1 MAKKIKAEN
10 EKTTENALATVQ
22 ASALT
27 SAAMGEM
34 AAYGNELFSD
44 IKLDV
49 TENKE
54 LFSND
59 IIIPKIWLV
68 QAISELRK
76 QKKADE
82 GDFVDSLTGEILSEV
97 GTPLRFIV
105 IKTFKRWQTFEVLPD
120 GKRKFMSSEIMVYG
134 KNHDLKYDDVLE
146 GKKIVRRQVISAYV
160 LIERDAIKGINK
172 PYIIDF
178 ASSSKYAGR
187 ILVSDIATL
196 NNKGLPS
203 FTGIFEMTSEE
214 ESFKD
219 NQTAFVKK
227 LKFFGF
233 VPKSAITYLKDVYTS
248 IESIQDQIVI
258 DDNDIIS
265 EASTATAEHKVT
277 GAADIASEKI

>member
-1 MAKKIKAEN
+1 MAKKIKE
-10 EKTTENALATVQ
+10 EKDETQNALATVE

-34 AAYGNELFSD
+34 AAYGSELFSD

-49 TENKE
+49 SDNKE

-196 NNKGLPS
+196 NSKGLPS

-233 VPKSAITYLKDVYTS
+233 VPKTAIAYLKDVYTS

-265 EASTATAEHKVT
+265 EATTASADQKVT
-277 GAADIASEKI
+277 NQADIASEKI